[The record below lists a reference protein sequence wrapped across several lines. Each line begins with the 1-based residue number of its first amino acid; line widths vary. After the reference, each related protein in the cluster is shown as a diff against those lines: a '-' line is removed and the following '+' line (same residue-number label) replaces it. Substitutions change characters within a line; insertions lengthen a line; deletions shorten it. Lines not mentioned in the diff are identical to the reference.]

1 MRGMGRRIDPGVIQT
16 GVVGAEVVV
25 AELVGARV
33 VLVAG
38 VDLGVVMCAE
48 VGSGGGVAAEVSSG
62 VVVSTEVTGIV
73 TMVVGAAGLAERGVA
88 AGVGGG
94 VAASVAPSPPAV
106 GGRPSGSSGPW
117 RSTAVWICLKE
128 TVITL
133 MPCGKVCSMQSAKSW
148 APLVTYRLFFCV
160 ELLCGNGVLGERYLP
175 GRRIGY
181 SSLPF

>member
-1 MRGMGRRIDPGVIQT
+1 MRGMGRRIDPGVIQA

-48 VGSGGGVAAEVSSG
+48 VGLGVGLAAEVSSG
-62 VVVSTEVTGIV
+62 VVVSTEVTGVV
-73 TMVVGAAGLAERGVA
+73 TMVGGAVGLAERGVA
-88 AGVGGG
+88 AGV
-94 VAASVAPSPPAV
+94 AAAPPAV

-133 MPCGKVCSMQSAKSW
+133 MPCGKLCSIQSAKSW
-148 APLVTYRLFFCV
+148 TPLVTYRLFFRV
-160 ELLCGNGVLGERYLP
+160 EFLCGNGVLGKRYLP

>member
-1 MRGMGRRIDPGVIQT
+1 MRGKGSGIGPGVIQA

-48 VGSGGGVAAEVSSG
+48 VGSGAAEVSSG
-62 VVVSTEVTGIV
+62 VVVSTEVTGVV
-73 TMVVGAAGLAERGVA
+73 TMVGGAAGLAERGVA

-94 VAASVAPSPPAV
+94 MAAGVTAAPPAV
-106 GGRPSGSSGPW
+106 GSRPSGSSGPW
-117 RSTAVWICLKE
+117 RSTTVWICLEE

-133 MPCGKVCSMQSAKSW
+133 MPCSKVCSMQSAKSW
-148 APLVTYRLFFCV
+148 APLVTYRLFFRV
-160 ELLCGNGVLGERYLP
+160 GFLCGNGVLGERYLP

-181 SSLPF
+181 SSLPFW

>member
-1 MRGMGRRIDPGVIQT
+1 MRGMGRRIDPGVIQA

-48 VGSGGGVAAEVSSG
+48 VGSGVGLAAEVSSG
-62 VVVSTEVTGIV
+62 VVVSTVVTEVV
-73 TMVVGAAGLAERGVA
+73 TMVGGAAGLAERGVA

-94 VAASVAPSPPAV
+94 VAASVTPSPPAV

-117 RSTAVWICLKE
+117 RSTAVWICLEE
-128 TVITL
+128 TGITL

-148 APLVTYRLFFCV
+148 APLVTYRLFFRV
-160 ELLCGNGVLGERYLP
+160 ELLCGDGVLGERYLP